1 MSRLERWS
9 RLKRNGPQEQ
19 EAPPVAEPVGEL
31 AAKSEH
37 APDGEQKVSEQAA
50 AEQSPLEH
58 SPLDAEPKPGSLD
71 HTLPDPETLEAG
83 SDFSAFMVP
92 GVSGAL
98 RRRALKRLWATGN
111 YNVRDGLDDYDADYN
126 QLLKPMDS
134 ELASKLRR
142 WTHKVEEA
150 VDKSLE
156 EPLDEPLEEPLEESE
171 STKALAKNQQT
182 NEHSVALESDSS
194 ASHGEGAN
202 AIENTLLDDQSDYLS
217 SAKTKT

>member
-9 RLKRNGPQEQ
+9 RLKRNVPQEQ
-19 EAPPVAEPVGEL
+19 DAPPVAKSDDEL
-31 AAKSEH
+31 AAKSDLS
-37 APDGEQKVSEQAA
+37 PDAAQETPEPASPQPSPSEQSSSEPA
-50 AEQSPLEH
+50 
-58 SPLDAEPKPGSLD
+58 PKPGSLD

-98 RRRALKRLWATGN
+98 RRRALKRLWTTGN

-142 WTHKVEEA
+142 WTHKVEET
-150 VDKSLE
+150 VDKSL
-156 EPLDEPLEEPLEESE
+156 DEPGSPKGLAENEQTEENP
-171 STKALAKNQQT
+171 
-182 NEHSVALESDSS
+182 VALEEETSMP
-194 ASHGEGAN
+194 GAERETIVKK
-202 AIENTLLDDQSDYLS
+202 APLDDQSDYLS
-217 SAKTKT
+217 DSKTKT

>member
-9 RLKRNGPQEQ
+9 RLKRNVPQEQ
-19 EAPPVAEPVGEL
+19 DAPPASLPVEESVDEL
-31 AAKSEH
+31 AAESNASPNEVEPPH
-37 APDGEQKVSEQAA
+37 HDPDTTQTPPE
-50 AEQSPLEH
+50 
-58 SPLDAEPKPGSLD
+58 PGSLD

-126 QLLKPMDS
+126 KLLKPMGS

-150 VDKSLE
+150 VDKSLDE
-156 EPLDEPLEEPLEESE
+156 AETESQKELAADEPTNEQATALEEENPTPCADSD
-171 STKALAKNQQT
+171 KIVKN
-182 NEHSVALESDSS
+182 S
-194 ASHGEGAN
+194 ARRPV
-202 AIENTLLDDQSDYLS
+202 
-217 SAKTKT
+217 

>member
-9 RLKRNGPQEQ
+9 RLKRNVPQAQ
-19 EAPPVAEPVGEL
+19 DAPTAPLPGAESDDEL
-31 AAKSEH
+31 AAQSEVSPDALKETPDQASPEPSPSEPSPSGQ
-37 APDGEQKVSEQAA
+37 APSEPA
-50 AEQSPLEH
+50 
-58 SPLDAEPKPGSLD
+58 PKPGSLD

-126 QLLKPMDS
+126 QLLKPMSS

-150 VDKSLE
+150 VDKSLNE
-156 EPLDEPLEEPLEESE
+156 AEAESE
-171 STKALAKNQQT
+171 PQKELAADEQT
-182 NEHSVALESDSS
+182 NEQAVTLEEE
-194 ASHGEGAN
+194 ASTDQA
-202 AIENTLLDDQSDYLS
+202 DDVSG
-217 SAKTKT
+217 AKTKT

>member
-9 RLKRNGPQEQ
+9 RLKRNVPQEQ
-19 EAPPVAEPVGEL
+19 DAPPTSLPAEKSVDEL
-31 AAKSEH
+31 AVEPNASPHEVEPPNNGPDATQ
-37 APDGEQKVSEQAA
+37 APPE
-50 AEQSPLEH
+50 
-58 SPLDAEPKPGSLD
+58 PGSLD
-71 HTLPDPETLEAG
+71 DTLPDPETLEAG

-126 QLLKPMDS
+126 KLLKPMDS

-150 VDKSLE
+150 VDKSL
-156 EPLDEPLEEPLEESE
+156 DEPESPKGVEENE
-171 STKALAKNQQT
+171 QT
-182 NEHSVALESDSS
+182 DENPVALEEETSTPD
-194 ASHGEGAN
+194 AERETIVKKAP
-202 AIENTLLDDQSDYLS
+202 LDDQSDYLS
-217 SAKTKT
+217 DSNAKT

>member
-9 RLKRNGPQEQ
+9 RLKRNVPQEQ
-19 EAPPVAEPVGEL
+19 DAPPVAKSDDEL
-31 AAKSEH
+31 AAKSDLS
-37 APDGEQKVSEQAA
+37 PDAAQETPEPSSPQPSPSEQSSSEPA
-50 AEQSPLEH
+50 
-58 SPLDAEPKPGSLD
+58 PKPGSLD

-98 RRRALKRLWATGN
+98 RRRALKRLWTTGN

-142 WTHKVEEA
+142 WTHKVEET
-150 VDKSLE
+150 VDKSL
-156 EPLDEPLEEPLEESE
+156 DEPESPKGLAENEQTEENP
-171 STKALAKNQQT
+171 
-182 NEHSVALESDSS
+182 VALEEETSMP
-194 ASHGEGAN
+194 GAERETIVKK
-202 AIENTLLDDQSDYLS
+202 APLDDQSDYLS
-217 SAKTKT
+217 DSKTKT

>member
-9 RLKRNGPQEQ
+9 RLKRNVPQEQ
-19 EAPPVAEPVGEL
+19 DAPPVTEPVEEL
-31 AAKSEH
+31 AAKSDISPDAAQE
-37 APDGEQKVSEQAA
+37 APEQASLEQSP
-50 AEQSPLEH
+50 AEQSPSE
-58 SPLDAEPKPGSLD
+58 PAPKPGSLD

-150 VDKSLE
+150 VDKSL
-156 EPLDEPLEEPLEESE
+156 DEPESPKE
-171 STKALAKNQQT
+171 LAENEQT
-182 NEHSVALESDSS
+182 SEKLVALEEDSS
-194 ASHGEGAN
+194 TPRDDGVKTV
-202 AIENTLLDDQSDYLS
+202 ENTLLDDQSDYLS
-217 SAKTKT
+217 DTKTKT